1 MNITFLHQS
10 AQYTL
15 LSLTC
20 KDSFQVTLNS
30 IGASIRSIGYT
41 DSAEKFKNIALS
53 FASDSDYTGNTLYAG
68 ATLGPCAGR
77 ISNGWL
83 SLPAKKYHLTRNEK
97 NRHCLHSGIHSVSFI
112 NWTLVSVREEDT
124 CAEALFQCTLPD
136 CCDGFPGNR
145 TFSVSYLLNEAHEL
159 TVRYRA
165 VSDKTTYF
173 NMSNHSY
180 FNLSGNF
187 EESVYDHLL
196 QIHAHSYIYN
206 DDEFIPEGIAPVE
219 NSPFDFRKPVSLTRQ
234 MKAFSDNAQLTVSHG
249 YNHAFLLNKNNELP
263 QLVFTS
269 PDSAKKLFISS
280 DAPCVVVY
288 SGGFIESGLPL
299 SGNQISCP
307 GCAAAFEFQDYPDA
321 PGNHG
326 FPFHYT
332 EAGKEWTRYIKYSF
346 VFHVLQKINKKI
358 IFLKNFKKTFDNY
371 NSICYH
377 MFC

>member
-1 MNITFLHQS
+1 MNITFLHRS

-15 LSLTC
+15 LLLTC
-20 KDSFQVTLNS
+20 KDSFQITLNS
-30 IGASIRSIGYT
+30 IGASVRSVGYT
-41 DSAEKFKNIALS
+41 DSADKFKNIAFS
-53 FASDSDYTGNTLYAG
+53 FSSDSDYTGNPLYAG
-68 ATLGPCAGR
+68 TTLGPCAGR
-77 ISNGWL
+77 ISGGL
-83 SLPAKKYHLTRNEK
+83 LCLPEKSYSLTRNEK
-97 NRHCLHSGIHSVSFI
+97 NKHCLHSGIHSVSFI
-112 NWTLVSVREEDT
+112 NWTLVSIREENT
-124 CAEALFQCTLPD
+124 SAEVLFQCTLPD
-136 CCDGFPGNR
+136 GCDGFPGNR

-165 VSDKTTYF
+165 ISDKTTYF

-196 QIHAHSYIYN
+196 QIHADSYIYN

-219 NSPFDFRKPVSLTRQ
+219 NSPFDFRKPVSLARQ
-234 MKAFSDNAQLTVSHG
+234 MKAFPDHPQLTVSRG

-263 QLVFTS
+263 QLVFSS
-269 PDSAKKLFISS
+269 PDNAQKLFVSS

-288 SGGFIESGLPL
+288 SGGFIDSGLRL

-307 GCAAAFEFQDYPDA
+307 GCAAAFEFQDCPDA

-332 EAGKEWTRYIKYSF
+332 EAGKEWTRYIQYTF
-346 VFHVLQKINKKI
+346 VI
-358 IFLKNFKKTFDNY
+358 
-371 NSICYH
+371 
-377 MFC
+377 

>member
-112 NWTLVSVREEDT
+112 NWTLVSIREEDT

-196 QIHAHSYIYN
+196 QIHADSYIYN

-234 MKAFSDNAQLTVSHG
+234 MKAFSDNAQLTVSRG

-269 PDSAKKLFISS
+269 PDSVKKLFISS

-346 VFHVLQKINKKI
+346 VFSCSTGNK
-358 IFLKNFKKTFDNY
+358 
-371 NSICYH
+371 
-377 MFC
+377 

>member
-1 MNITFLHQS
+1 
-10 AQYTL
+10 
-15 LSLTC
+15 
-20 KDSFQVTLNS
+20 
-30 IGASIRSIGYT
+30 
-41 DSAEKFKNIALS
+41 
-53 FASDSDYTGNTLYAG
+53 
-68 ATLGPCAGR
+68 
-77 ISNGWL
+77 
-83 SLPAKKYHLTRNEK
+83 
-97 NRHCLHSGIHSVSFI
+97 
-112 NWTLVSVREEDT
+112 
-124 CAEALFQCTLPD
+124 
-136 CCDGFPGNR
+136 
-145 TFSVSYLLNEAHEL
+145 
-159 TVRYRA
+159 
-165 VSDKTTYF
+165 
-173 NMSNHSY
+173 MSNHSY

-346 VFHVLQKINKKI
+346 VFSCSTENK
-358 IFLKNFKKTFDNY
+358 
-371 NSICYH
+371 
-377 MFC
+377 

>member
-1 MNITFLHQS
+1 MNITFGISLHS
-10 AQYTL
+10 IL

-53 FASDSDYTGNTLYAG
+53 FALFDSDYTGNTLYAG
-68 ATLGPCAGR
+68 ATLASVPEEFPPMAFFTCKN
-77 ISNGWL
+77 IN
-83 SLPAKKYHLTRNEK
+83 LTRNE

-196 QIHAHSYIYN
+196 QIHAHSYIY
-206 DDEFIPEGIAPVE
+206 I
-219 NSPFDFRKPVSLTRQ
+219 
-234 MKAFSDNAQLTVSHG
+234 M
-249 YNHAFLLNKNNELP
+249 
-263 QLVFTS
+263 
-269 PDSAKKLFISS
+269 
-280 DAPCVVVY
+280 
-288 SGGFIESGLPL
+288 
-299 SGNQISCP
+299 
-307 GCAAAFEFQDYPDA
+307 
-321 PGNHG
+321 
-326 FPFHYT
+326 
-332 EAGKEWTRYIKYSF
+332 
-346 VFHVLQKINKKI
+346 
-358 IFLKNFKKTFDNY
+358 
-371 NSICYH
+371 
-377 MFC
+377 